1 MKEVQN
7 VMQQLDAIRS
17 ALIKGD
23 IYQSIPEKVLVVMD
37 GVQYK
42 TRRTHVVVPEDNE
55 SVLQRITAIDE
66 RIKTKGKEVTISDEE
81 LDDLLRHL
89 ASSDS
94 QVRDKGVFYLFNR
107 LLRQTVLTPAQ
118 LIWVKDRLLQD
129 DYLFAHILEPE
140 NDAVFLRSFSAMFLA
155 GILYANRTFYHVLST
170 AELLAIERRV
180 MAYTVIELD
189 SRGYVDGKGWAHAMT
204 HIINVWSELNETP
217 EIQRADKI
225 LMMAIVLQAYRFSDN
240 ALAYGEDSHLTN
252 VLISLMNKHQLYVD
266 YCLIVLQ
273 EWQRSLLTMA
283 PQETVGFWN
292 RWYNRNRF
300 LQSLLLQPE
309 LPDKIADYLRKISD
323 LF

>member
-42 TRRTHVVVPEDNE
+42 TRRTYVVVPEDNE

-66 RIKTKGKEVTISDEE
+66 RIKTKGKEATISDEE

-89 ASSDS
+89 ASPDS

>member
-1 MKEVQN
+1 M
-7 VMQQLDAIRS
+7 MQQLDAIRS

-66 RIKTKGKEVTISDEE
+66 QIKTKGKEATISDEE

-89 ASSDS
+89 ASPDS

-283 PQETVGFWN
+283 PQDTVGFWN

>member
-1 MKEVQN
+1 M
-7 VMQQLDAIRS
+7 MQQLDAIRS

-66 RIKTKGKEVTISDEE
+66 RIKTKGKEATISDEE

-89 ASSDS
+89 ASPDS

-225 LMMAIVLQAYRFSDN
+225 LMMAIVL
-240 ALAYGEDSHLTN
+240 
-252 VLISLMNKHQLYVD
+252 
-266 YCLIVLQ
+266 
-273 EWQRSLLTMA
+273 
-283 PQETVGFWN
+283 
-292 RWYNRNRF
+292 
-300 LQSLLLQPE
+300 
-309 LPDKIADYLRKISD
+309 
-323 LF
+323 